1 MSKLKKINNCIKY
14 VVLILSVVSVF
25 IFSYLFIRI
34 KHYDEIFKSDY
45 TISFNIE
52 EISCQ
57 APPSLSKKIDSLE
70 INPIKELSSEDIYRK
85 MDQRNRNLKES
96 KSKGKFTERDMMN
109 VDMYIRKS
117 NENYCVGVLENIM
130 GYYIVFNIVFL
141 IFVYSVLKKLNK
153 KLAFFREDFFFFIKK
168 FLQSTMIIIGT
179 FTLATGFLQTSI
191 YYNRVKIAIGLEVF
205 ECVAAIWLSLY
216 DIIKKVKWDCLNV
229 SFKKKNSEN

>member
-1 MSKLKKINNCIKY
+1 MSKLKKFNNCIKY
-14 VVLILSVVSVF
+14 VVLILSVVFVF
-25 IFSYLFIRI
+25 IFLYLFIRI

-45 TISFNIE
+45 TISFKIE

-117 NENYCVGVLENIM
+117 SKNYCVGVLENIM

-141 IFVYSVLKKLNK
+141 IFVYLVLKILNK
-153 KLAFFREDFFFFIKK
+153 KLAFLEKTFF
-168 FLQSTMIIIGT
+168 S
-179 FTLATGFLQTSI
+179 S
-191 YYNRVKIAIGLEVF
+191 
-205 ECVAAIWLSLY
+205 
-216 DIIKKVKWDCLNV
+216 
-229 SFKKKNSEN
+229 